1 MRRGQAIYS
10 AEGIHSQKVKTVI
23 FYSIF
28 VTAFGKIV
36 NENLSE
42 RLAFFKIML
51 YDDSREQGCVVRALS
66 ILS

>member
-10 AEGIHSQKVKTVI
+10 AEGIHSRKVKTVI
-23 FYSIF
+23 SYSIF

-36 NENLSE
+36 SENLSE

-51 YDDSREQGCVVRALS
+51 YDDSREQ
-66 ILS
+66 